1 MEYCNGG
8 SLEDCLKKY
17 KDIYCKPFTEEIVQ
31 HIMRQVLSAINYIH
45 DLGIINRY
53 LTLDNILVKFKND
66 IDKNQLNMLKSEMKI
81 IDFHFASYKDQID
94 LITTMVGARLYMDP
108 ITLNYLAG
116 KSHEYKCDE
125 KYDIWSLGVICYIM
139 LLGNIPFELNNMD
152 NISFHRSKFEE
163 GNYKVPFYL
172 SKEAVSF
179 LNAMLQYKPEKRL
192 SSSQLIKHPFL
203 TKNISDFTKI
213 DINKISKNI
222 HKGEIIINIKDNN
235 NIWNYLNEDTQNK
248 LSSIPGELLYNE
260 THISHISDNQY
271 KGNLIK
277 NDRRNLLIDKSGNT
291 DKIINNN
298 TKQNNISNN
307 KIIDDNYI
315 EIKKKNEVLKNRI
328 KTLEIELEKV
338 KLINK
343 KLNDEINNYKKLYS
357 NKEKTI
363 NNEINKEIELE
374 KYPKS
379 VTIDCTNKILIQMRN
394 CICKIYTK
402 EGGVGTGFFC
412 KINYKNSLY
421 PLLIT
426 NNHIIDEKYIKEKKV
441 IKISLNDDNEFK
453 DILFDNRKIYSSEKY
468 DVTIIGLKPK
478 DKINN
483 FLEFDKNIFIDNPNL
498 LYAGKSIYDIHYPK
512 GEKLSVSYGIIKE
525 IDEYTI
531 IHLCNTE
538 TGSSGSPLL
547 NLSNNSLIGIHK
559 GGSKHFRFNEGTLLT
574 KPILEFFKN

>member
-1 MEYCNGG
+1 M
-8 SLEDCLKKY
+8 
-17 KDIYCKPFTEEIVQ
+17 
-31 HIMRQVLSAINYIH
+31 
-45 DLGIINRY
+45 
-53 LTLDNILVKFKND
+53 
-66 IDKNQLNMLKSEMKI
+66 
-81 IDFHFASYKDQID
+81 
-94 LITTMVGARLYMDP
+94 
-108 ITLNYLAG
+108 
-116 KSHEYKCDE
+116 
-125 KYDIWSLGVICYIM
+125 
-139 LLGNIPFELNNMD
+139 
-152 NISFHRSKFEE
+152 
-163 GNYKVPFYL
+163 
-172 SKEAVSF
+172 
-179 LNAMLQYKPEKRL
+179 
-192 SSSQLIKHPFL
+192 
-203 TKNISDFTKI
+203 
-213 DINKISKNI
+213 
-222 HKGEIIINIKDNN
+222 
-235 NIWNYLNEDTQNK
+235 
-248 LSSIPGELLYNE
+248 
-260 THISHISDNQY
+260 
-271 KGNLIK
+271 
-277 NDRRNLLIDKSGNT
+277 
-291 DKIINNN
+291 
-298 TKQNNISNN
+298 
-307 KIIDDNYI
+307 
-315 EIKKKNEVLKNRI
+315 
-328 KTLEIELEKV
+328 EIELEKV